1 MAEKRMLEVGDVLI
15 STNCMARRVVDRVTK
30 TQAICGV
37 VRFRREYD
45 GLSIS
50 EIGSGTW
57 NRTRYLLATPAS
69 EAEFRRNTVLS
80 KVQCF
85 EFSKLTADAIERIH
99 AIIADPT
106 SHDKT

>member
-50 EIGSGTW
+50 EIGSHSW
-57 NRTRYLLATPAS
+57 SRTRYLLATPES
-69 EAEFRRNTVLS
+69 EEKFRRNTVLS
-80 KVQCF
+80 KVRNF
-85 EFSKLTADAIERIH
+85 DFGVLTTDALDRII

>member
-1 MAEKRMLEVGDVLI
+1 MLEVGDVLI
-15 STNCMARRVVDRVTK
+15 STNWMARRVVARVTK
-30 TQAICGV
+30 TQAICGN
-37 VRFRREYD
+37 VRFRRECD

-50 EIGSGTW
+50 EIGSHSW
-57 NRTRYLLATPAS
+57 SRTRYLLATPAS

-85 EFSKLTADAIERIH
+85 EFSKLTPDAIERIH

>member
-1 MAEKRMLEVGDVLI
+1 MLEVGDVLI
-15 STNCMARRVVDRVTK
+15 STNCMARRVVGRVTK
-30 TQAICGV
+30 TQAICGG

-50 EIGSGTW
+50 EIGSHPW
-57 NRTRYLLATPAS
+57 SLPRYLLATPES
-69 EAEFRRNTVLS
+69 EEKFRRNVSLS
-80 KVQCF
+80 KVRNF
-85 EFSKLTADAIERIH
+85 DFGVLTTDAQDRII

>member
-1 MAEKRMLEVGDVLI
+1 MLEVGDVLI
-15 STNCMARRVVDRVTK
+15 STNCMARHVVDRVTK

-50 EIGSGTW
+50 EIGSGIW

-80 KVQCF
+80 KVRNF
-85 EFSKLTADAIERIH
+85 DFGVLTTDALDRIIV
-99 AIIADPT
+99 IIADPT

>member
-15 STNCMARRVVDRVTK
+15 STNCMARSVVDRVTK
-30 TQAICGV
+30 TQVICGV

-57 NRTRYLLATPAS
+57 SRTRYLLATPES
-69 EAEFRRNTVLS
+69 EARFRRNFILS
-80 KVQCF
+80 KIRYF
-85 EFSKLTADAIERIH
+85 EFDKLTTNDIERVY